1 TIVYQKPNAKDVP
14 LRQRTNYYNEKNVDL
29 VFSIHANA
37 SGDASVNGRC
47 VFYWGTSEKSKRL
60 AEIIVSN
67 IKKAGYST
75 HGNGLHA
82 GVRGSWTNLHI
93 NRETKMPA
101 VLVENG
107 FMTGNKDFDL
117 IFGSKQNEYIEDMAE
132 VPARSVAEYFG
143 ISSESKPSKPASKPS
158 KKPAPTK
165 PSKPSYKANLAVDG
179 KWGEGT
185 TKALQKALGT
195 PSDGILSG
203 QLRNNVTEALYGNTA
218 KFGGGGSV
226 VIRALQRKLGVKAD
240 GLLGP
245 ATVKALQKRLGTK
258 QDGKLSRPSL
268 AVKEMQRR
276 LNAGTFLK

>member
-1 TIVYQKPNAKDVP
+1 
-14 LRQRTNYYNEKNVDL
+14 
-29 VFSIHANA
+29 
-37 SGDASVNGRC
+37 
-47 VFYWGTSEKSKRL
+47 
-60 AEIIVSN
+60 
-67 IKKAGYST
+67 AG
-75 HGNGLHA
+75 A
-82 GVRGSWTNLHI
+82 RGSWTNLHI

-117 IFGSKQNEYIEDMAE
+117 IFGSKQKGYIEDMAE
-132 VPARSVAEYFG
+132 VHARSVAEYFG

-195 PSDGILSG
+195 PSDGILSK
-203 QLRNNVTEALYGNTA
+203 QSRNSVTQALYGNTA
-218 KFGGGGSV
+218 QFGSGTGGSL
-226 VIRALQRKLGVKAD
+226 VIRTLQRKLGVKAD

-245 ATVKALQKRLGTK
+245 ATVRALQKRLGTV

-268 AVKEMQRR
+268 VVKEMQR
-276 LNAGTFLK
+276 